1 MAETWTVAKFARE
14 AGIDRHTI
22 QDRLAGARVK
32 ACGKA
37 QGRAAGGELY
47 HFRDLF
53 NAAVG
58 GDIEAEKLRK
68 TREEADKLALAN
80 ARARGELVDVESVA
94 KLGEAVFVRVRA
106 KVLASPS
113 LTDDEKDSF
122 LKELLQ
128 LNEIDWTQE
137 ISS

>member
-37 QGRAAGGELY
+37 RGRAAGGDLY

-53 NAAVG
+53 NAALG

-68 TREEADKLALAN
+68 TREEADKLALSN
-80 ARARGELVDVESVA
+80 ARARGELIDVESVV
-94 KLGEAVFVRVRA
+94 KLGEAVFVRVRS
-106 KVLASPS
+106 KVLSSPG
-113 LTDDEKDSF
+113 LTDDEKDQF
-122 LKELLQ
+122 LKELLR

-137 ISS
+137 ISG